1 MSPILVAISPH
12 SVKKDIEQVKKVLE
26 FLMNKVIE
34 QGKKV
39 IQFLMNKDIEQGK
52 KVLEFLEQGYRAR
65 EKGS

>member
-12 SVKKDIEQVKKVLE
+12 SVNKDIEQGKKVLE

-39 IQFLMNKDIEQGK
+39 IQFLITMG
-52 KVLEFLEQGYRAR
+52 
-65 EKGS
+65 

>member
-12 SVKKDIEQVKKVLE
+12 GV
-26 FLMNKVIE
+26 NKV
-34 QGKKV
+34 
-39 IQFLMNKDIEQGK
+39 IEQGK